1 MNFLMVYVTCKDG
14 EEAKKI
20 ASHLL
25 DKRLVACANMFP
37 VKSMYWWEGKI
48 EEDDEMALLMKT
60 QEEHKENIVKEVL
73 ALHSYDVPCVEFFE
87 IAQGNPDY
95 LEWIKKETTQC

>member
-1 MNFLMVYVTCKDG
+1 MDFLMSYVTCKNE

-25 DKRLVACANMFP
+25 DRRLVACANIFP

-48 EEDDEMALLMKT
+48 EKANEVALVMKT
-60 QEEHKENIVKEVL
+60 QEGHKESIIKEVL
-73 ALHSYDVPCVEFFE
+73 ALHSYDVPCVEFFD
-87 IAQGNPDY
+87 IKDGNPDY
-95 LEWIKKETTQC
+95 MEWIRKETEPC